1 MKKDYQKELN
11 TLKNEMIEHLK
22 SKAPINDINE
32 RVNVVIEGWDGEVL
46 ITTEINSINDRGE
59 AETDTYNYD
68 LNDILIEDLAWL
80 CDNY

>member
-1 MKKDYQKELN
+1 MKKDYQKKLN
-11 TLKNEMIEHLK
+11 KFKNEMIEYLK

-32 RVNVVIEGWDGEVL
+32 RVDVVIDGWNGEVL
-46 ITTEINSINDRGE
+46 ITTEINSINERGE

-80 CDNY
+80 CNHY

>member
-1 MKKDYQKELN
+1 MKRDYQKELN
-11 TLKNEMIEHLK
+11 KFKNEMIEHLK

-32 RVNVVIEGWDGEVL
+32 RVDIVIDGWDGEVL
-46 ITTEINSINDRGE
+46 ITTEIDAINERGE

-80 CDNY
+80 CNHY